1 MNYKELATNADALIT
16 QLQGDLSQMRL
27 AKLSN
32 DADELL
38 VNANGTMH
46 HLDLVVANL
55 DTGSLNDA
63 LANARLATKDLDDT
77 LRKLKQYPAGFLLG
91 QPPAPVSLPGKAAQ

>member
-1 MNYKELATNADALIT
+1 
-16 QLQGDLSQMRL
+16 MRL

-38 VNANGTMH
+38 GGVKGTMH

-55 DTGSLNDA
+55 DAGSINDA
-63 LANARLATKDLDDT
+63 LVNIRQATKNLDET

-91 QPPAPVSLPGKAAQ
+91 RPPAAVKIPEKAEK